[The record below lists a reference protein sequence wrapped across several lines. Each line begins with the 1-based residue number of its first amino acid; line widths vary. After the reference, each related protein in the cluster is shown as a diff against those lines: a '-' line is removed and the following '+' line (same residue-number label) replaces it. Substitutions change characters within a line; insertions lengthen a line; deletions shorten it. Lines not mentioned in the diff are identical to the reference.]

1 MLKISGVILCIAGC
15 AGYGLLQVA
24 GWKQALKE
32 LNQWILVFQKIKS
45 RILYQKETLEESCLY
60 LGEKED
66 NECGKTLRKIG
77 KRARE
82 ERQTEFHIIWKE
94 EMEKWCKR
102 SMLKKMTCGL
112 LMDFPEYAKEA
123 DEELQI
129 NLFAV
134 YAEDLYRE
142 KEIMEKEIQ
151 EKQKPVIAVSFI
163 GGIMISILLV

>member
-32 LNQWILVFQKIKS
+32 LNQWILVFQKIRS

-66 NECGKTLRKIG
+66 NE
-77 KRARE
+77 
-82 ERQTEFHIIWKE
+82 
-94 EMEKWCKR
+94 
-102 SMLKKMTCGL
+102 
-112 LMDFPEYAKEA
+112 FPEYAKEA

-134 YAEDLYRE
+134 FAEDLYRE